1 LIRRKFK
8 FEERAIIE
16 NNDRVMSQSDEED
29 DIIAGSTVLTNIPKE
44 ERKIAQ
50 TTKDLTELGSL

>member
-1 LIRRKFK
+1 LTNRELIRRKFK

-44 ERKIAQ
+44 ERKVA
-50 TTKDLTELGSL
+50 